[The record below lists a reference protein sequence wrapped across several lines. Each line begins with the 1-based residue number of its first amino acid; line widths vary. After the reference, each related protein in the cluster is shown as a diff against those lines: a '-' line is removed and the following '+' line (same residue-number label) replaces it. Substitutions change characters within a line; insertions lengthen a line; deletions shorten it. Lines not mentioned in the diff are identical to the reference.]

1 MKFLDR
7 NQGFPQGCPMRG
19 KQAAFLFPL
28 TALALA
34 GCMQTAAPVAAAQP
48 QFIEPLGAALSPR
61 DTVPVGERWF

>member
-1 MKFLDR
+1 
-7 NQGFPQGCPMRG
+7 MRG